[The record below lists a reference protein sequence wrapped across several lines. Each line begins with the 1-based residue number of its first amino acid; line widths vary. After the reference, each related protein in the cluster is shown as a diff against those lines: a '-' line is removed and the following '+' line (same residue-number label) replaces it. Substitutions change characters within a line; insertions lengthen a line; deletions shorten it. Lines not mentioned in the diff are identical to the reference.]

1 MKPNDSTSCD
11 HHAWTPATK
20 AEMKAAFAAAQ
31 QRAETAGL
39 RWTNQRARA
48 LEMLMQAHGPVKA
61 YDLIAEFQPGGRT
74 TPPTVYRALDA
85 LVELGLAHKIS
96 SMNAYVA
103 CTRHAH
109 PHHAASFLFCD
120 CCGSV
125 EEFEAPVGEV
135 VNAIKAQSAFHLN
148 EMTLEVHGL
157 CAPCQAGH
165 PTGR

>member
-1 MKPNDSTSCD
+1 MAPGVWRVSQVEALDRTFKDIITV
-11 HHAWTPATK
+11 ATIK
-20 AEMKAAFAAAQ
+20 DIEG
-31 QRAETAGL
+31 ETE
-39 RWTNQRARA
+39 RARA
-48 LEMLMQAHGPVKA
+48 LEMLMQAHGSVKA